1 MKLKTLL
8 KDLEMASIFNI
19 QQDLYSIFSSIEE
32 NEGELTPE
40 LEEALTIKREEFST
54 KIQGYVAFIK
64 QLELDNKGIKEEI
77 ARLKDLQKS
86 KEKTIDNLKKIMAMA
101 INAFGDTN
109 KSGTKFLDYGTGKV
123 SIRKSDTIEVDE
135 EGTKQF
141 VNRFFRYFNWLHF
154 TNTVNQ
160 QELDVKDIVNF
171 CNKIKQDDEEDI
183 VETDYTEDDLAN
195 LQANLDFK
203 VNLKDLIINP
213 DGLKLINS
221 LLDYKVLATIKPSV
235 DKTEVK
241 KEVKSNGEIP
251 TFAKYVI
258 KDNVIIK

>member
-1 MKLKTLL
+1 
-8 KDLEMASIFNI
+8 MASIFNI
-19 QQDLYSIFSSIEE
+19 QQDLYAIFDSIEE
-32 NEGELTPE
+32 NEGEITPE
-40 LEEALTIKREEFST
+40 LEEVLTIKREEFST
-54 KIQGYVAFIK
+54 KIQGYVAYIK

-101 INAFGDTN
+101 IDAFGDTN

-123 SIRKSDTIEVDE
+123 SICKSDFIEVDE

-154 TNTVNQ
+154 TNTANQ
-160 QELDVKDIVNF
+160 QELDVKDVIDF
-171 CNKIKQDDEEDI
+171 CNKNKQNDEEDI
-183 VETDYTEDDLAN
+183 VETNYTDDDLTN

-203 VNLKDLIINP
+203 VNLKDLITNP
-213 DGLKLINS
+213 NGLKLINS

-235 DKTEVK
+235 DKIEVK
-241 KEVKSNGEIP
+241 KKVKSSGDIP

-258 KDNVIIK
+258 KNNVVIK

>member
-1 MKLKTLL
+1 
-8 KDLEMASIFNI
+8 MASIFNI
-19 QQDLYSIFSSIEE
+19 QQDLYAIFSSIEE

-40 LEEALTIKREEFST
+40 LEEALTIKREEFNT

-101 INAFGDTN
+101 INDFGDTN

-123 SIRKSDTIEVDE
+123 SIRKSDSIEVDE

-154 TNTVNQ
+154 TNTANQ
-160 QELDVKDIVNF
+160 QEVDIKDIVDF
-171 CNKIKQDDEEDI
+171 CNKTKQDDEED
-183 VETDYTEDDLAN
+183 VVDTNYTDDDLAN
-195 LQANLDFK
+195 LQASLDFK
-203 VNLKDLIINP
+203 VNLKDLITNP

-241 KEVKSNGEIP
+241 KEVKSSGDIP

-258 KDNVIIK
+258 KDNVVIK

>member
-1 MKLKTLL
+1 
-8 KDLEMASIFNI
+8 MASIFNI
-19 QQDLYSIFSSIEE
+19 QQDLYAIFNSIEE

-54 KIQGYVAFIK
+54 KIQGYVAYIK

-86 KEKTIDNLKKIMAMA
+86 KERTIDNLKKIMAMA
-101 INAFGDTN
+101 INEFGDTN

-123 SIRKSDTIEVDE
+123 SIRKSDSIEVDE

-154 TNTVNQ
+154 TNTANQ
-160 QELDVKDIVNF
+160 QELDVKDIVDF
-171 CNKIKQDDEEDI
+171 CNKNKQDDEEDVI
-183 VETDYTEDDLAN
+183 ETNYTDDDLNN

-203 VNLKDLIINP
+203 VNLKDLITNP

-258 KDNVIIK
+258 KDNVVIK

>member
-1 MKLKTLL
+1 
-8 KDLEMASIFNI
+8 MASIFNI
-19 QQDLYSIFSSIEE
+19 QQDLYSIFDSIEE
-32 NEGELTPE
+32 NEGEITPE

-54 KIQGYVAFIK
+54 KIQGYVAYIK

-86 KEKTIDNLKKIMAMA
+86 KEKTIDNLKKIMAIA
-101 INAFGDTN
+101 IDAFGDTN

-123 SIRKSDTIEVDE
+123 SIRKSDSIEVDE

-154 TNTVNQ
+154 TNTANQ
-160 QELDVKDIVNF
+160 QELDVKDIIDF
-171 CNKIKQDDEEDI
+171 CNKNKQDDEEDI
-183 VETDYTEDDLAN
+183 VETNYTNDDLTN

-203 VNLKDLIINP
+203 VNLKDLITNP
-213 DGLKLINS
+213 NGLKLINS

>member
-1 MKLKTLL
+1 
-8 KDLEMASIFNI
+8 MASIFNI
-19 QQDLYSIFSSIEE
+19 QQDLYAIFDSIEE
-32 NEGELTPE
+32 NEGEITPE

-54 KIQGYVAFIK
+54 KIQGYVAYIK

-123 SIRKSDTIEVDE
+123 SIRKSDSIEVDE

-154 TNTVNQ
+154 TNTADQ
-160 QELDVKDIVNF
+160 QELDVKDIIDF
-171 CNKIKQDDEEDI
+171 CNKNKQDDEEDI
-183 VETDYTEDDLAN
+183 VETNYTNDDLTN

-203 VNLKDLIINP
+203 VNLKDLITNP
-213 DGLKLINS
+213 NGLKLINS

-258 KDNVIIK
+258 KDNVVIK

>member
-1 MKLKTLL
+1 
-8 KDLEMASIFNI
+8 MASIFNI
-19 QQDLYSIFSSIEE
+19 QQDLYAIFNSIEE

-54 KIQGYVAFIK
+54 KIQGYVAYIK

-101 INAFGDTN
+101 INDFGDTN

-123 SIRKSDTIEVDE
+123 SIRKSDSIEVDE

-154 TNTVNQ
+154 TNTADQ
-160 QELDVKDIVNF
+160 QELDVKDVIDF
-171 CNKIKQDDEEDI
+171 CNKNKQDDEEDV
-183 VETDYTEDDLAN
+183 VETNYTDDDLTN
-195 LQANLDFK
+195 LQANLNFK
-203 VNLKDLIINP
+203 VNLKDLITNP
-213 DGLKLINS
+213 NGLKLINS

-258 KDNVIIK
+258 KDNVVIK

>member
-1 MKLKTLL
+1 
-8 KDLEMASIFNI
+8 MASIFNI
-19 QQDLYSIFSSIEE
+19 QQDLYSIFDSIEE
-32 NEGELTPE
+32 NEGEITPE

-54 KIQGYVAFIK
+54 KIQGYVAYIK

-101 INAFGDTN
+101 IDAFGDTN
-109 KSGTKFLDYGTGKV
+109 KSGNKFLDYGTGKV
-123 SIRKSDTIEVDE
+123 SIRKSDSIEVDE

-154 TNTVNQ
+154 TNTADQ
-160 QELDVKDIVNF
+160 QELDVKDVIDF
-171 CNKIKQDDEEDI
+171 CNKNKQDDEEDI
-183 VETDYTEDDLAN
+183 VETNYTDDDLTN

-203 VNLKDLIINP
+203 VNLKDLITNP
-213 DGLKLINS
+213 NGLKLINS

>member
-1 MKLKTLL
+1 
-8 KDLEMASIFNI
+8 MANIFNI
-19 QQDLYSIFSSIEE
+19 QQDLYAIFSSIEE
-32 NEGELTPE
+32 NEGEITPE
-40 LEEALTIKREEFST
+40 LEEALTIKREEFNT
-54 KIQGYVAFIK
+54 KVQGYVAFIK

-101 INAFGDTN
+101 INNFGDTN

-123 SIRKSDTIEVDE
+123 SICKFDSIEVDE

-141 VNRFFRYFNWLHF
+141 VTRFFRYFNWLHF
-154 TNTVNQ
+154 TNTANQ
-160 QELDVKDIVNF
+160 QQLDIKDVVDF
-171 CNKIKQDDEEDI
+171 CNKTKQDDEEDV
-183 VETDYTEDDLAN
+183 VETNYTDDDLAN
-195 LQANLDFK
+195 LQASLDFK
-203 VNLKDLIINP
+203 VNLKDLITNP

-258 KDNVIIK
+258 KDNVVIK

>member
-1 MKLKTLL
+1 
-8 KDLEMASIFNI
+8 MASIFNI
-19 QQDLYSIFSSIEE
+19 QQDLYAIFDSIEE
-32 NEGELTPE
+32 NEGEITPE
-40 LEEALTIKREEFST
+40 LEEVLTIKREEFST
-54 KIQGYVAFIK
+54 KIQGYVAYIK

-101 INAFGDTN
+101 IDAFGDTN

-123 SIRKSDTIEVDE
+123 SICKSDSIEVDE

-154 TNTVNQ
+154 TNTANQ
-160 QELDVKDIVNF
+160 QELDVKDVIDF
-171 CNKIKQDDEEDI
+171 CNKNKQDDEEDI
-183 VETDYTEDDLAN
+183 VETNYTDDDLTN

-203 VNLKDLIINP
+203 VNLKDLITNP
-213 DGLKLINS
+213 NGLKLINS

-235 DKTEVK
+235 DKIEVK
-241 KEVKSNGEIP
+241 KEVKSSGDIP

-258 KDNVIIK
+258 KNNVVIK

>member
-1 MKLKTLL
+1 
-8 KDLEMASIFNI
+8 MASIFNI
-19 QQDLYSIFSSIEE
+19 QQDLYSIFDSIEE
-32 NEGELTPE
+32 NEGEITPE

-101 INAFGDTN
+101 IDAFGDTN

-123 SIRKSDTIEVDE
+123 SIRKSDSIEVDE

-154 TNTVNQ
+154 TNTANQ
-160 QELDVKDIVNF
+160 QELDVKDIVDF
-171 CNKIKQDDEEDI
+171 CNKTKQDDEEDVI
-183 VETDYTEDDLAN
+183 ETNYTDDDLNN

-203 VNLKDLIINP
+203 VNLKDLITNP

>member
-1 MKLKTLL
+1 
-8 KDLEMASIFNI
+8 MASIFNI
-19 QQDLYSIFSSIEE
+19 QQDLYAIFNSIEE

-86 KEKTIDNLKKIMAMA
+86 KERTIDNLKKIMVMA
-101 INAFGDTN
+101 IDEFGDTT
-109 KSGTKFLDYGTGKV
+109 KTGTKFLDYGTGKV
-123 SIRKSDTIEVDE
+123 SIRKSDSIEVDE

-154 TNTVNQ
+154 TNTANQ
-160 QELDVKDIVNF
+160 QELDVKDIVDF
-171 CNKIKQDDEEDI
+171 CNKTKQDDEEDVI
-183 VETDYTEDDLAN
+183 ETNYTDDDLNN

-203 VNLKDLIINP
+203 VNLKDLITNP

-258 KDNVIIK
+258 KDNVVIK

>member
-1 MKLKTLL
+1 
-8 KDLEMASIFNI
+8 MASIFNI
-19 QQDLYSIFSSIEE
+19 QQDLYAIFDSIEE
-32 NEGELTPE
+32 NEGEITPE
-40 LEEALTIKREEFST
+40 LEEVLTIKREEFST
-54 KIQGYVAFIK
+54 KIQGYVAYIK

-86 KEKTIDNLKKIMAMA
+86 KEKTIDNLKKIMAIA
-101 INAFGDTN
+101 IDAFGDTN

-123 SIRKSDTIEVDE
+123 SIRKSDSIEVDE

-154 TNTVNQ
+154 TNTADQ
-160 QELDVKDIVNF
+160 QELDVKDVIDF
-171 CNKIKQDDEEDI
+171 CNKNKQDDEEDI
-183 VETDYTEDDLAN
+183 VETNYTGDDLTN

-203 VNLKDLIINP
+203 VNLKDLITNP
-213 DGLKLINS
+213 NGLKLINS

-241 KEVKSNGEIP
+241 KEVKSSGDIP

-258 KDNVIIK
+258 KDNVVIK

>member
-1 MKLKTLL
+1 
-8 KDLEMASIFNI
+8 MASIFNI
-19 QQDLYSIFSSIEE
+19 QQDLYAIFDSIEE
-32 NEGELTPE
+32 NEGEITPE

-54 KIQGYVAFIK
+54 KIQGYVAYIK

-86 KEKTIDNLKKIMAMA
+86 KERTIDNLKKIMAMA
-101 INAFGDTN
+101 INEFGDTN

-123 SIRKSDTIEVDE
+123 SIRKSDSIEVDE

-154 TNTVNQ
+154 TNTANQ
-160 QELDVKDIVNF
+160 QELDIKDIVDF
-171 CNKIKQDDEEDI
+171 CNKTKQDDEEDVI
-183 VETDYTEDDLAN
+183 ETNYTDDDLNN

-203 VNLKDLIINP
+203 VNLKDLITNP

-258 KDNVIIK
+258 KDNVVIK

>member
-1 MKLKTLL
+1 
-8 KDLEMASIFNI
+8 MASIFNI
-19 QQDLYSIFSSIEE
+19 QQDLYSIFDSIEE
-32 NEGELTPE
+32 NEGEITPE
-40 LEEALTIKREEFST
+40 LEKVLTIKREEFST

-101 INAFGDTN
+101 IDAFGDTN
-109 KSGTKFLDYGTGKV
+109 KSGNKFLDYGTGKV
-123 SIRKSDTIEVDE
+123 SIRKSDSIEVDE

-154 TNTVNQ
+154 TNTADQ
-160 QELDVKDIVNF
+160 QELDVKDVIDF
-171 CNKIKQDDEEDI
+171 CNKNKQDDEEDI
-183 VETDYTEDDLAN
+183 VETNYTDDDLTN

-203 VNLKDLIINP
+203 VNLKDLITNP
-213 DGLKLINS
+213 NGLKLINS

>member
-1 MKLKTLL
+1 
-8 KDLEMASIFNI
+8 MASIFNI
-19 QQDLYSIFSSIEE
+19 QQDLYSIFDSIEE
-32 NEGELTPE
+32 NEGEITPE

-101 INAFGDTN
+101 IDAFGDTN

-123 SIRKSDTIEVDE
+123 SIRKSDSIEVDE

-154 TNTVNQ
+154 TNTANQ
-160 QELDVKDIVNF
+160 QEVDVKDIVDF
-171 CNKIKQDDEEDI
+171 CNKTKQDDEED
-183 VETDYTEDDLAN
+183 VVDTNYTDDDLAN
-195 LQANLDFK
+195 LQASLDFK
-203 VNLKDLIINP
+203 VNLKDLITNP
-213 DGLKLINS
+213 NGLKLINS

>member
-1 MKLKTLL
+1 
-8 KDLEMASIFNI
+8 MASIFNI
-19 QQDLYSIFSSIEE
+19 QQDLYAIFDSIEE
-32 NEGELTPE
+32 NEGEITPE

-86 KEKTIDNLKKIMAMA
+86 KERTIDNLKKIMAMA
-101 INAFGDTN
+101 IDAFGDTN

-123 SIRKSDTIEVDE
+123 SIRKSDSIEVDE

-154 TNTVNQ
+154 TNTANQ
-160 QELDVKDIVNF
+160 QELDVKDIIDF
-171 CNKIKQDDEEDI
+171 CNKNKQDDEEDI
-183 VETDYTEDDLAN
+183 VETDYTDDDLTN

-203 VNLKDLIINP
+203 VNLKDLITNP
-213 DGLKLINS
+213 NGLKLINS
-221 LLDYKVLATIKPSV
+221 LLDYNVLATVKPSV
-235 DKTEVK
+235 NKTEIK
-241 KEVKSNGEIP
+241 NEVKDSGEIP

-258 KDNVIIK
+258 KDNVVIK

>member
-1 MKLKTLL
+1 MS
-8 KDLEMASIFNI
+8 SIFNI
-19 QQDLYSIFSSIEE
+19 QQDLYAIFDSIEE
-32 NEGELTPE
+32 NEGEITPE
-40 LEEALTIKREEFST
+40 LEEVLTIKREEFST
-54 KIQGYVAFIK
+54 KIQGYVAYIK

-86 KEKTIDNLKKIMAMA
+86 KEKTIDNLKKIMAIA
-101 INAFGDTN
+101 INSFGDTN

-123 SIRKSDTIEVDE
+123 SIRKSDSIEVDE

-154 TNTVNQ
+154 TNTADQ
-160 QELDVKDIVNF
+160 QELDVKDVIDF
-171 CNKIKQDDEEDI
+171 CNKNKQDDEEDI
-183 VETDYTEDDLAN
+183 VETNYTDDDLAN

-203 VNLKDLIINP
+203 VNLKDLITNP
-213 DGLKLINS
+213 NGLKLINS

-258 KDNVIIK
+258 KDNVVIK

>member
-1 MKLKTLL
+1 
-8 KDLEMASIFNI
+8 MASIFNI
-19 QQDLYSIFSSIEE
+19 QQDLYAIFNSIEE

-86 KEKTIDNLKKIMAMA
+86 KERTIDNLKKIMAMA
-101 INAFGDTN
+101 IDEFGNTT
-109 KSGTKFLDYGTGKV
+109 KTGTKFLDYGTGKV
-123 SIRKSDTIEVDE
+123 SIRKSDSIEVDE

-154 TNTVNQ
+154 TNTANQ
-160 QELDVKDIVNF
+160 QELDVKDIVDF
-171 CNKIKQDDEEDI
+171 CNKTKQDDEEDVI
-183 VETDYTEDDLAN
+183 ETNYTDDDLNN

-203 VNLKDLIINP
+203 VNLKDLITNP

-258 KDNVIIK
+258 KDNVVIK

>member
-1 MKLKTLL
+1 
-8 KDLEMASIFNI
+8 MASIFNI
-19 QQDLYSIFSSIEE
+19 QQDLYSIFDSIEE
-32 NEGELTPE
+32 NEGEITPE
-40 LEEALTIKREEFST
+40 LEEVLTIKREEFST
-54 KIQGYVAFIK
+54 KIQGYVAYIK

-86 KEKTIDNLKKIMAMA
+86 KEKTIDNLKKIMVMA

-123 SIRKSDTIEVDE
+123 SIRKSDSIEVDE

-154 TNTVNQ
+154 TNTADQ
-160 QELDVKDIVNF
+160 QELDVKDIIDF
-171 CNKIKQDDEEDI
+171 CNKNKQDDEEDI
-183 VETDYTEDDLAN
+183 VETNYTDDDLTN

-203 VNLKDLIINP
+203 VNLKDLITNP
-213 DGLKLINS
+213 NGLKLINS

>member
-1 MKLKTLL
+1 
-8 KDLEMASIFNI
+8 MASIFNI
-19 QQDLYSIFSSIEE
+19 QQDLYSIFDSIEE
-32 NEGELTPE
+32 NEGEITPE

-101 INAFGDTN
+101 IDAFGDTN

-123 SIRKSDTIEVDE
+123 SIRKSDSIEVDE

-154 TNTVNQ
+154 TNTANQ
-160 QELDVKDIVNF
+160 QELDVKDVIDF
-171 CNKIKQDDEEDI
+171 CNKNKQDDEEDI
-183 VETDYTEDDLAN
+183 VETNYTDDDLTN

-203 VNLKDLIINP
+203 VNLKDLITNP
-213 DGLKLINS
+213 NGLKLINS

-241 KEVKSNGEIP
+241 KEVKSSGDIP

-258 KDNVIIK
+258 KDNVVIK

>member
-1 MKLKTLL
+1 
-8 KDLEMASIFNI
+8 MASIFNI

-86 KEKTIDNLKKIMAMA
+86 KERTIDNLKKIMAMA

-171 CNKIKQDDEEDI
+171 CNKIKQDDEEDV

-221 LLDYKVLATIKPSV
+221 LLDYKILATIKPSV

>member
-1 MKLKTLL
+1 
-8 KDLEMASIFNI
+8 MASIFNI
-19 QQDLYSIFSSIEE
+19 QQDLYSIFDSIEE
-32 NEGELTPE
+32 NEGEITPE

-123 SIRKSDTIEVDE
+123 SIRKSDSIEVDE

-154 TNTVNQ
+154 TNTADQ
-160 QELDVKDIVNF
+160 QELDVKDIIDF
-171 CNKIKQDDEEDI
+171 CNKNKQDDEEDI
-183 VETDYTEDDLAN
+183 VETNYTDDDLTN

-203 VNLKDLIINP
+203 VNLKDLITNP
-213 DGLKLINS
+213 NGLKLINS

>member
-1 MKLKTLL
+1 
-8 KDLEMASIFNI
+8 MASIFNI

-86 KEKTIDNLKKIMAMA
+86 KERTIDNLKKIMAMA

-123 SIRKSDTIEVDE
+123 SIRKSDTVEVDE

-171 CNKIKQDDEEDI
+171 CNKIKQDDEEDV

>member
-1 MKLKTLL
+1 
-8 KDLEMASIFNI
+8 MASIFNI
-19 QQDLYSIFSSIEE
+19 QQDLYAIFDSIEE
-32 NEGELTPE
+32 NEGEITPE

-54 KIQGYVAFIK
+54 KIQGYVAYIK

-109 KSGTKFLDYGTGKV
+109 KSGNKFLDYGTGKV
-123 SIRKSDTIEVDE
+123 SIRKSDSIEVDE

-154 TNTVNQ
+154 TNTADQ
-160 QELDVKDIVNF
+160 QELDVKDVIDF
-171 CNKIKQDDEEDI
+171 CNKNKQDDEEDI
-183 VETDYTEDDLAN
+183 VETNYTDDDLTN

-203 VNLKDLIINP
+203 VNLKDLITNP
-213 DGLKLINS
+213 NGLKLINS

-258 KDNVIIK
+258 KDNVVIK

>member
-1 MKLKTLL
+1 
-8 KDLEMASIFNI
+8 MANIFNI
-19 QQDLYSIFSSIEE
+19 QQDLYAIFSSIEE
-32 NEGELTPE
+32 NEGEITPE
-40 LEEALTIKREEFST
+40 LEEALTIKREEFNT
-54 KIQGYVAFIK
+54 KVQGYVAFIK

-101 INAFGDTN
+101 INNFGDTN

-123 SIRKSDTIEVDE
+123 SIRKSDSIEVDE
-135 EGTKQF
+135 EGIKQF
-141 VNRFFRYFNWLHF
+141 VNRFFRYFNWLRF
-154 TNTVNQ
+154 TNTANQ
-160 QELDVKDIVNF
+160 QEVDVKDIVDF
-171 CNKIKQDDEEDI
+171 CNKTKQDDEED
-183 VETDYTEDDLAN
+183 VVDTNYTDDDLTN
-195 LQANLDFK
+195 LQASLDFK
-203 VNLKDLIINP
+203 VNLKDLITNP

-221 LLDYKVLATIKPSV
+221 LLDYNVLATIKPSV

-258 KDNVIIK
+258 KDNVVIK

>member
-1 MKLKTLL
+1 
-8 KDLEMASIFNI
+8 MASIFNI
-19 QQDLYSIFSSIEE
+19 QQDLYAIFDSIEE
-32 NEGELTPE
+32 NEGEITPE

-54 KIQGYVAFIK
+54 KIQGYVAYIK

-101 INAFGDTN
+101 INSFGDTN

-123 SIRKSDTIEVDE
+123 SIRKSDSIEVDE

-154 TNTVNQ
+154 TNTADQ
-160 QELDVKDIVNF
+160 QELDVKDIIDF
-171 CNKIKQDDEEDI
+171 CNKNKQDDEENI
-183 VETDYTEDDLAN
+183 VETNYTDDDLTN

-203 VNLKDLIINP
+203 VNLKDLITNP
-213 DGLKLINS
+213 NGLKLINS

-258 KDNVIIK
+258 KDNVVIK

>member
-1 MKLKTLL
+1 
-8 KDLEMASIFNI
+8 MASIFNI
-19 QQDLYSIFSSIEE
+19 QQDLYSIFDSIEE
-32 NEGELTPE
+32 NEGEITPE

-101 INAFGDTN
+101 IDAFGDTN

-123 SIRKSDTIEVDE
+123 SIRKFDSIEVDE

-154 TNTVNQ
+154 TNTADQ
-160 QELDVKDIVNF
+160 QELDVKDVIDF
-171 CNKIKQDDEEDI
+171 CNKNKQDDEEDI
-183 VETDYTEDDLAN
+183 VETNYTDDDLTN

-203 VNLKDLIINP
+203 VNLKDLITNP
-213 DGLKLINS
+213 NGLKLINS

>member
-1 MKLKTLL
+1 
-8 KDLEMASIFNI
+8 MASIFNI
-19 QQDLYSIFSSIEE
+19 QQDLYAIFDSIEE
-32 NEGELTPE
+32 NEGEITPE

-54 KIQGYVAFIK
+54 KIQGYVAYIK

-123 SIRKSDTIEVDE
+123 SIRKSDSIEVDE

-154 TNTVNQ
+154 TNTTDQ
-160 QELDVKDIVNF
+160 QELDVKDVIDF
-171 CNKIKQDDEEDI
+171 CNKTKQDDEEDI
-183 VETDYTEDDLAN
+183 IETNYTDDDLAN
-195 LQANLDFK
+195 LQASLDFK

-221 LLDYKVLATIKPSV
+221 LLDYKVLATIKPSI

-251 TFAKYVI
+251 TFAKYII
-258 KDNVIIK
+258 KDNVVIK

>member
-1 MKLKTLL
+1 
-8 KDLEMASIFNI
+8 MASIFNI
-19 QQDLYSIFSSIEE
+19 QQDLYAIFNSIEE
-32 NEGELTPE
+32 NEGEITPE
-40 LEEALTIKREEFST
+40 LEEVLTIKREEFST
-54 KIQGYVAFIK
+54 KIQGYVAYIK

-101 INAFGDTN
+101 IDAFGDTN

-123 SIRKSDTIEVDE
+123 SICKSDSIEVDE

-154 TNTVNQ
+154 TNTANQ
-160 QELDVKDIVNF
+160 QELDVKDVIDF
-171 CNKIKQDDEEDI
+171 CNKNKQDDEEDI
-183 VETDYTEDDLAN
+183 VETNYTDDDLTN

-203 VNLKDLIINP
+203 VNLKDLITNP
-213 DGLKLINS
+213 NGLKLINS

-235 DKTEVK
+235 DKIEVK
-241 KEVKSNGEIP
+241 KEVKSSGDIP

-258 KDNVIIK
+258 KNNVVIK

>member
-1 MKLKTLL
+1 
-8 KDLEMASIFNI
+8 MASIFNI
-19 QQDLYSIFSSIEE
+19 QQDLYAIFDSIEE
-32 NEGELTPE
+32 NEGEITPE
-40 LEEALTIKREEFST
+40 LEEVLTIKREEFST
-54 KIQGYVAFIK
+54 KIQGYVAYIK

-86 KEKTIDNLKKIMAMA
+86 KEKTIDNLKKIMATA
-101 INAFGDTN
+101 IDAFGDTN

-123 SIRKSDTIEVDE
+123 SIRKSDSIEVDE

-154 TNTVNQ
+154 TNTADQ
-160 QELDVKDIVNF
+160 QELDVKDVIDF
-171 CNKIKQDDEEDI
+171 CNKNKQDDEEDI
-183 VETDYTEDDLAN
+183 VETNYTDNDLTN

-203 VNLKDLIINP
+203 VNLKDLITNP
-213 DGLKLINS
+213 NGLKLINS

-241 KEVKSNGEIP
+241 KEVKSSGDIP

-258 KDNVIIK
+258 KDNVVIK

>member
-1 MKLKTLL
+1 
-8 KDLEMASIFNI
+8 MASIFNI
-19 QQDLYSIFSSIEE
+19 QQDLYSIFDSIEE
-32 NEGELTPE
+32 NEGEITPE
-40 LEEALTIKREEFST
+40 LEEALIIKREEFST

-101 INAFGDTN
+101 IDAFGDTS

-123 SIRKSDTIEVDE
+123 SIRKSDSIEVDE
-135 EGTKQF
+135 EGTKHF

-154 TNTVNQ
+154 TNTADQ
-160 QELDVKDIVNF
+160 QEVDVKDVIDF
-171 CNKIKQDDEEDI
+171 CNKNEQDDEENI
-183 VETDYTEDDLAN
+183 VETNYTDDDLTN

-203 VNLKDLIINP
+203 VNLKDLITNP
-213 DGLKLINS
+213 NGLKLIKS
-221 LLDYKVLATIKPSV
+221 LLDYKVSATIKPSV

-241 KEVKSNGEIP
+241 KEVKSSGEIP

>member
-1 MKLKTLL
+1 
-8 KDLEMASIFNI
+8 MASIFNI
-19 QQDLYSIFSSIEE
+19 QQDLYSIFDSIEE
-32 NEGELTPE
+32 NEGEITPE
-40 LEEALTIKREEFST
+40 LEKALTIKREEFST

-123 SIRKSDTIEVDE
+123 SIRKSDSIEVDE

-154 TNTVNQ
+154 TNTADQ
-160 QELDVKDIVNF
+160 QELDVKDIIDF
-171 CNKIKQDDEEDI
+171 CNKNKQDDEEDI
-183 VETDYTEDDLAN
+183 VETNYTDDDLTN

-203 VNLKDLIINP
+203 VNLKDLITNP
-213 DGLKLINS
+213 NGLKLINS

>member
-1 MKLKTLL
+1 
-8 KDLEMASIFNI
+8 MASIFNI
-19 QQDLYSIFSSIEE
+19 QQDLYSIFDSIEE
-32 NEGELTPE
+32 NEGEITPE
-40 LEEALTIKREEFST
+40 LEKALTIRREEFST

-101 INAFGDTN
+101 IDAFGDTN

-123 SIRKSDTIEVDE
+123 SIRKSDSIEVDE

-154 TNTVNQ
+154 TNTADQ
-160 QELDVKDIVNF
+160 QELDVKDVIDF
-171 CNKIKQDDEEDI
+171 CNKNKQDDEEDI
-183 VETDYTEDDLAN
+183 VETNYTDDDLTN

-203 VNLKDLIINP
+203 VNLKDLITNP
-213 DGLKLINS
+213 NGLKLINS

>member
-1 MKLKTLL
+1 
-8 KDLEMASIFNI
+8 MASIFNI
-19 QQDLYSIFSSIEE
+19 QQDLYSIFNSIEE
-32 NEGELTPE
+32 NEGEITPE

-101 INAFGDTN
+101 IDAFGDTN

-123 SIRKSDTIEVDE
+123 SIRKSDSIEVDE

-154 TNTVNQ
+154 TNTADQ
-160 QELDVKDIVNF
+160 QELDVKDVIDF
-171 CNKIKQDDEEDI
+171 CNKNKQDDEEDI
-183 VETDYTEDDLAN
+183 VETNYTDDDLTN

-203 VNLKDLIINP
+203 VNLKDLITNP
-213 DGLKLINS
+213 NGLKLINS

>member
-1 MKLKTLL
+1 
-8 KDLEMASIFNI
+8 MASIFNI
-19 QQDLYSIFSSIEE
+19 QQDLYAIFNSIEE

-54 KIQGYVAFIK
+54 KIQGYVAYIK

-86 KEKTIDNLKKIMAMA
+86 KEKTIDNLKKIMTMA
-101 INAFGDTN
+101 INEFGDIT
-109 KSGTKFLDYGTGKV
+109 KTGTKFLDYGTGKV
-123 SIRKSDTIEVDE
+123 SIRKSDSIEVDE

-154 TNTVNQ
+154 TNTANQ
-160 QELDVKDIVNF
+160 QELDVKDIVDF
-171 CNKIKQDDEEDI
+171 CNKTKQDDEEDV
-183 VETDYTEDDLAN
+183 VETNYTDDDLNN

-203 VNLKDLIINP
+203 VNLKDLITNP

-241 KEVKSNGEIP
+241 KEIKSNGEIP

>member
-1 MKLKTLL
+1 
-8 KDLEMASIFNI
+8 MASIFNI
-19 QQDLYSIFSSIEE
+19 QQDLYAIFDSIEE
-32 NEGELTPE
+32 NEGEITPE

-54 KIQGYVAFIK
+54 KIQGYVAYIK

-86 KEKTIDNLKKIMAMA
+86 KEKTIDNLKKIIAMA
-101 INAFGDTN
+101 INDFGDTN

-123 SIRKSDTIEVDE
+123 SIRKSDSIEVDE

-154 TNTVNQ
+154 TNTADQ
-160 QELDVKDIVNF
+160 QELDVKDVIDF
-171 CNKIKQDDEEDI
+171 CNKTKQDDEEDI
-183 VETDYTEDDLAN
+183 IETNYTDDDLAN
-195 LQANLDFK
+195 LQASLDFK
-203 VNLKDLIINP
+203 VNLKDLITNP

-258 KDNVIIK
+258 KDNVVIK

>member
-1 MKLKTLL
+1 
-8 KDLEMASIFNI
+8 MASIFNI
-19 QQDLYSIFSSIEE
+19 QQDLYSIFDSIEE
-32 NEGELTPE
+32 NEGEITPE

-101 INAFGDTN
+101 IDAFGDTN

-123 SIRKSDTIEVDE
+123 SIRKSDSIEVDE

-154 TNTVNQ
+154 TNTADQ
-160 QELDVKDIVNF
+160 QELDVKDIIDF
-171 CNKIKQDDEEDI
+171 CNKNKQDDEEDI
-183 VETDYTEDDLAN
+183 VETNYTDDDLTN

-203 VNLKDLIINP
+203 VNLKDLITNP
-213 DGLKLINS
+213 NGLKLINS